1 MSQID
6 IRYEKARQREFCLLE
21 AQGSLETD
29 STGGL
34 CSQQKFAEV
43 ERQANGQVLMRIGVH
58 HVQGSLVKLKKPLAV
73 MKKHTADDGSISYD
87 IEAIVKEKFLFKLRP
102 DVVL

>member
-1 MSQID
+1 MSQIE

-29 STGGL
+29 GTGGL
-34 CSQQKFAEV
+34 RGQQKFAEI
-43 ERQANGQVLMRIGVH
+43 ERQDNDQVLMRIGVH
-58 HVQGSLVKLKKPLAV
+58 RVQGSLVKLKKPLAV
-73 MKKHTADDGSISYD
+73 LKKRVADDGSISYD
-87 IEAIVKEKFLFKLRP
+87 IEAVVKEKFLFKLRP